1 MKELLKEVELTV
13 KCELKR
19 ANKVHPLFNSPHEAY
34 AVIKEEVEEAEL
46 EMEHI
51 KDSVRIFWKA
61 VKYDDSAKNM
71 CRFLHGIKD
80 IAMNLAAEAIQ
91 VAAMAQKAIDSINAI
106 LKCDNNQR

>member
-1 MKELLKEVELTV
+1 MEELLNEIEQAAKNELA
-13 KCELKR
+13 R
-19 ANKVHPLFNSPHEAY
+19 ANKEHPLFNLPHEAY

-51 KDSVRIFWKA
+51 KDSVCIFLKA

-80 IAMNLAAEAIQ
+80 IAIDLAAEAIQ
-91 VAAMAQKAIDSINAI
+91 VAAMAQKAIDSIRGRH
-106 LKCDNNQR
+106 DE